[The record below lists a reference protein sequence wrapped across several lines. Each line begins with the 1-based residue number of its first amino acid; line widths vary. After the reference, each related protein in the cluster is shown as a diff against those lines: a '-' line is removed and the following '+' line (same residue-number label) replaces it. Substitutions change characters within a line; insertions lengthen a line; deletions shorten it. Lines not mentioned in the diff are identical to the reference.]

1 LRSAAIGLQY
11 VRDGEPPDG
20 GVGCPRNGWS
30 LLTELKMSLPRF
42 EPRHTDEE
50 YLAMERGSEER
61 HEYLD
66 GQIYAMAGETLEHGI
81 ICTNL
86 SWIIRGQLLSKPCL
100 VLSKDMKVRSGP
112 LLRSSQVTK
121 GLYSYPDLLV
131 VCDQPEFHDDYKD
144 VLLNPVVIIEVLSAT
159 TEAYDRGQK
168 FLRYRTW
175 LKSLTDYIVVSQ
187 YEPLVEHFTLQP
199 DGVWAISATVVEL
212 DGSVSV
218 NSIGCV
224 LSLKEVYDRVV
235 FPSPPQESV
244 SP

>member
-1 LRSAAIGLQY
+1 
-11 VRDGEPPDG
+11 
-20 GVGCPRNGWS
+20 
-30 LLTELKMSLPRF
+30 MSLPRF

-61 HEYLD
+61 HEYLG

-112 LLRSSQVTK
+112 LGPSSQITK

-235 FPSPPQESV
+235 FSSPPQQSV
-244 SP
+244 SL

>member
-1 LRSAAIGLQY
+1 
-11 VRDGEPPDG
+11 
-20 GVGCPRNGWS
+20 
-30 LLTELKMSLPRF
+30 MSLPRF

-100 VLSKDMKVRSGP
+100 VLSKDIKVRSGP

-235 FPSPPQESV
+235 FSSPPQQSV
-244 SP
+244 SL